1 MATVI
6 QFICRRSAY
15 TSRLRCI
22 FTTIL
27 VCLFTSE
34 ASAWTEGSIVCGW
47 DSATEPTVI
56 INLHGDWVGLWRGS
70 PYCASL
76 DLWHKCSPE
85 AQEMAKKDLPELT
98 KYEPGDK
105 LKMEYLPVLVEE
117 CMKTDSRGE
126 AFCESIRDT
135 LEEHTAERLANLIQ
149 ALQEELRNL
158 HQQINQKLQEIDDYE
173 NAMVLGAIPLPSV
186 HDKNIDPPTG
196 LGELIGLAAA
206 VPELNRLKAEL
217 EELKRTRDTVS
228 NEITLIAHVLAN
240 NDYGTDFL
248 DCS

>member
-1 MATVI
+1 
-6 QFICRRSAY
+6 
-15 TSRLRCI
+15 
-22 FTTIL
+22 
-27 VCLFTSE
+27 
-34 ASAWTEGSIVCGW
+34 
-47 DSATEPTVI
+47 
-56 INLHGDWVGLWRGS
+56 
-70 PYCASL
+70 
-76 DLWHKCSPE
+76 
-85 AQEMAKKDLPELT
+85 MAKKDLPELT

-135 LEEHTAERLANLIQ
+135 LEEHTAERLANLLQ

-173 NAMVLGAIPLPSV
+173 NKMVLGAIPLPSIQ
-186 HDKNIDPPTG
+186 DKNIDPPTG